1 MGLLAAHS
9 GSRRAWA
16 DQEAPLSGEQGK
28 VGAKLESTE
37 LPQRPKNLAMGLKIR
52 VLPQFWKLET
62 SQLKDIPRMLPGL
75 KESPDSSV
83 KTPRVSGDR
92 QELRQL
98 QIAGIQPLTPVA
110 QHKTGPPSSA
120 ENSYSAQSLLF
131 FYTKCLAYDLKK
143 DEMHEEQTTEA
154 DPEMTQMVELPET
167 LK

>member
-1 MGLLAAHS
+1 MGLPAAHS

-16 DQEAPLSGEQGK
+16 DQEAPLNAGQGK
-28 VGAKLESTE
+28 VGANWRAQNS
-37 LPQRPKNLAMGLKIR
+37 PKNLAMGLKIR

-83 KTPRVSGDR
+83 KTPRVSGDH

-110 QHKTGPPSSA
+110 
-120 ENSYSAQSLLF
+120 
-131 FYTKCLAYDLKK
+131 
-143 DEMHEEQTTEA
+143 
-154 DPEMTQMVELPET
+154 
-167 LK
+167 